1 MRAAVEMT
9 MRLQDSRFAVHQRLR
24 LLWNRSACDD
34 VVGRIIWARLAP
46 DLRHHLRRSAE
57 AVSTRPVGELD
68 EQRAQLL
75 ALVDELSRDAS
86 VGKLDRVALGSLI
99 FAWRRYT
106 VLETR
111 VLARAVQLADLA
123 NVAG

>member
-1 MRAAVEMT
+1 M
-9 MRLQDSRFAVHQRLR
+9 
-24 LLWNRSACDD
+24 
-34 VVGRIIWARLAP
+34 
-46 DLRHHLRRSAE
+46 
-57 AVSTRPVGELD
+57 STRPVGELD